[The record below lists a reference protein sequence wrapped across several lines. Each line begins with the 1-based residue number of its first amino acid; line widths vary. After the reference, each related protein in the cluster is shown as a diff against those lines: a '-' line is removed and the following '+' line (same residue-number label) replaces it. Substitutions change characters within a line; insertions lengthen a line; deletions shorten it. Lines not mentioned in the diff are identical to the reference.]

1 LDQELL
7 TVIEAAKML
16 RLQDSTIRAWIW
28 KRKMPFVRL
37 GRRVFVR
44 KADCDALIRA
54 NTIMPEGAAA
64 QKFSQLSSA

>member
-1 LDQELL
+1 
-7 TVIEAAKML
+7 
-16 RLQDSTIRAWIW
+16 
-28 KRKMPFVRL
+28 L